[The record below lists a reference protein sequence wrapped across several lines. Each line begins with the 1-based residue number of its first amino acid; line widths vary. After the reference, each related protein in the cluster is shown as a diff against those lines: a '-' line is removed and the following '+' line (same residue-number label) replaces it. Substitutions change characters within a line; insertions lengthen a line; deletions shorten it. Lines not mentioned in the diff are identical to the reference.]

1 MRTATVILGFAALA
15 GCAPA
20 GRLTVERAC
29 NWERIDL
36 TPVTAAGEPNRR
48 YVTEGRPRVEVTIPL
63 PGARFRR
70 PVRAVSTA
78 GGLAAE
84 VVADEGDATLRL
96 ELPWDYPVEVRVADG
111 TLHAEVEVHG
121 SQWRVEK
128 VFGKLPYQ
136 VLARR
141 LRPDKV
147 LRVHALVLPAP
158 ACQRLRVVTAGP
170 TLLERKT
177 VAELAAGKLAGING
191 GYFDV
196 GGGAPLGAV
205 KIAGEW
211 IAMPLMD
218 RTALLLPRDGPPRI
232 AAVSWRGAVV
242 IGGRRLPVTSFNRTP
257 GPDEACAVTSRR
269 WTGAASFPGF
279 TAVPA
284 TGGLTVHLKPPVD
297 GLPRVVLRSEPEV
310 NGSILGA
317 GPRLLRAGRL
327 EVTKVAERFRPDV
340 AESVTA
346 RSAVALDSRHGVI
359 LAMVEDFPPYG
370 DGCSLE
376 ELAEVLRDEFQAIEA
391 IALDSHTMSLLVV
404 DGRPVGRPLLGRAQ
418 AVPDALV
425 VDSP

>member
-20 GRLTVERAC
+20 GRLTVERAG
-29 NWERIDL
+29 NRERVAL
-36 TPVTAAGEPNRR
+36 TPVSAAGEPTRR
-48 YVTEGRPRVEVTIPL
+48 YVTEDRPHVEVVIPL
-63 PGARFRR
+63 PGSRFRR
-70 PVRAVSTA
+70 PVRVVST
-78 GGLAAE
+78 GSGLVAE
-84 VVADEGDATLRL
+84 VVPGRGDATLRL
-96 ELPWDYPVEVRVADG
+96 DLPWDYPVEVRVAHG
-111 TLHAEVEVHG
+111 TLHAEVEVNG
-121 SQWRVEK
+121 SRWRVEK
-128 VFGKLPYQ
+128 GFGQLSYQ

-147 LRVHALVLPAP
+147 LRVHALVLRAP
-158 ACQRLRVVTAGP
+158 AWQRLRVVTAGP
-170 TLLERKT
+170 NLLERKT
-177 VAELAAGKLAGING
+177 VAELAAGKLGGING

-218 RTALLLPRDGPPRI
+218 RTALLLPEDGPPRI
-232 AAVSWRGAVV
+232 AAVSWRGEVV
-242 IGGRRLPVTSFNRTP
+242 IGGRRLKVTSFNRTP

-269 WTGAASFPGF
+269 WTGAASFSGF

-284 TGGLTVHLKPPVD
+284 AGGLTVHLKPPVA
-297 GLPRVVLRSEPEV
+297 GVPRVLLRSEPEV
-310 NGSILGA
+310 DGSILGA
-317 GPRLLRAGRL
+317 GPRLAREGRI

-346 RSAVALDSRHGVI
+346 RSAVALDSRHNVI
-359 LAMVEDFPPYG
+359 LAMVEDYPPYG

-376 ELAEVLRDEFQAIEA
+376 ELAEVLRDEFQATDA
-391 IALDSHTMSLLVV
+391 MALDSHTMSVLVI
-404 DGRPVGRPLLGRAQ
+404 DGQPVGRPLLGRPQ